1 MVVFQRRYLGTGKRT
16 VEPVVG
22 AHDTPEPYIPSDGL
36 RDAVNLAVFLER
48 PLLLEGETGSGKSRL
63 AYAVAYELGL
73 PLYVWSIRS
82 TSKARDGLYTY
93 DAVLRLHDVQL
104 RQSKGEIELSRDPSN
119 PAHYVQ
125 FGELGEAFNTPHQS
139 VVLIDEID
147 KADIDFPNDLL
158 TVLEKPRRFTISETG
173 HIIEAQHVPIV
184 IVTSNKEKGNLP
196 KPFLRRCVYYYV
208 QFPDSEDGLKQIIK
222 IHHLDKFGETPNAE
236 IVNKAV
242 PLFLNIRKTK
252 MQKLPGTSEL
262 LDWLAA
268 LHYFGELF
276 PANQL
281 PDEPSR
287 KIPYIELLYKLRTD
301 LDRLSTGA

>member
-1 MVVFQRRYLGTGKRT
+1 MPTFQRRYLGTGKRVAT
-16 VEPVVG
+16 PVDG
-22 AHDTPEPYIPSDGL
+22 AYELFEPYLPLDGL
-36 RDAVNLAVFLER
+36 RDAVNLSIFLER
-48 PLLLEGETGSGKSRL
+48 PLLLEGEAGSGKSRL

-73 PLYVWSIRS
+73 PLYVWAIRS

-104 RQSKGEIELSRDPSN
+104 QHSQAKIKLERNPSRSAD
-119 PAHYVQ
+119 YVQ
-125 FGELGEAFNTPHQS
+125 FGELGKAFDSQFQS

-173 HIIEAQHVPIV
+173 QVIEAKHPPI
-184 IVTSNKEKGNLP
+184 IIITSNKEKGNLP

-208 QFPDSEDGLKQIIK
+208 QFPDTEDRLKQIIEM
-222 IHHLDKFGETPNAE
+222 HHQDKF
-236 IVNKAV
+236 KAAPDPDLIDKAL

-262 LDWLAA
+262 LDWIEA
-268 LHYFGELF
+268 LHYFEKPF
-276 PANQL
+276 PAEKL
-281 PDEPSR
+281 PQEPNR
-287 KIPYIELLYKLRTD
+287 NVPYVELLYKLRTD
-301 LDRLSTGA
+301 LERLSGV